1 MQIKKHIPN
10 AITCGNLVCG
20 CLGIMEVFRNHLLAA
35 SLLILLACILDFF
48 DGFVARLLHVQ
59 SPIGKELDS
68 LADVVTF
75 GVLPGFMMYHWIGFD
90 FNQQIFVQNNWCYAA
105 LCIPVFSA
113 LRLAKFNID
122 TRQSEQFIG
131 VPTPANAIF
140 IGSLSFVF
148 QHSYFQELFITNA
161 GLMQGLLVFIAIGC
175 SLLLVSEIAL
185 IALKFKSFAWKG
197 NEARYSLIIGS
208 VLLLL
213 FLQMMALPLII
224 IGYVALS
231 LVAKKG

>member
-10 AITCGNLVCG
+10 AITCGNLLCG
-20 CLGIMEVFRNHLLAA
+20 CVGIMEVFKNNVLTA
-35 SLLILLACILDFF
+35 SLLILLACVLDFF

-75 GVLPGFMMYHWIGFD
+75 GVLPGFMLYHWIGFD
-90 FNQQIFVQNNWCYAA
+90 FAQQIFIQNNWCYVA
-105 LCIPVFSA
+105 LFVPVFSA

-122 TRQSEQFIG
+122 TRQSDQFIG

-140 IGSLSFVF
+140 IGSLFFVF
-148 QHSYFQELFITNA
+148 QHSLVLELLITNA
-161 GLMQGLLVFIAIGC
+161 ALVQGVLVFIAIGS
-175 SLLLVSEIAL
+175 SLLLVAEIPL
-185 IALKFKSFAWKG
+185 IALKFKSFGWKG
-197 NEARYSLIIGS
+197 NEARYSLIVGS
-208 VLLLL
+208 LLLLL
-213 FLQMMALPLII
+213 FFQLMALPIVI

-231 LVAKKG
+231 LAVKNG